1 MALTQVTGDGL
12 ATTGLP
18 TGSIIQVVTTTD
30 STRRK
35 FTNVS
40 HATWLATYNNLDT
53 SFTPLSSSS
62 KLMFFVN
69 IHYGT
74 DDAVNMGSI
83 FWRIKE
89 GGTVHSV
96 LNGDSSQTFPSFSQ
110 DRWSHSGSGMQ
121 YGTKRASINGIQISN
136 SSTNAR
142 TYSIEFRVQT
152 SSKDLSV
159 NRDGSDSSDSNQ
171 GAHSPTLTSNM
182 TIMEV
187 QT

>member
-62 KLMFFVN
+62 KLMLFVN

-96 LNGDSSQTFPSFSQ
+96 LNGDSSQTFPSPI
-110 DRWSHSGSGMQ
+110 RE
-121 YGTKRASINGIQISN
+121 SI
-136 SSTNAR
+136 
-142 TYSIEFRVQT
+142 
-152 SSKDLSV
+152 L
-159 NRDGSDSSDSNQ
+159 
-171 GAHSPTLTSNM
+171 L
-182 TIMEV
+182 
-187 QT
+187 